1 MFGQI
6 LLVSFIGGIV
16 SLDVMT
22 VWQIMISRPLVTA
35 PIIGWLC
42 GDMWVGLI
50 IGIILELIW
59 INILP
64 LGAIIPPDVSA
75 TAIMATAQ
83 AIIAKQLLPYQN
95 SDVIIMLAVM
105 CAVPLGGL
113 FKRVD
118 IGLRWFNRNFAHWI
132 DKYADEGNITGIE
145 LVTRLSI
152 VTVFVKTFIFYV
164 IGIWLGVRLI
174 SGITPLLPLSV
185 KEGLRL
191 SRTLLPALGFAAVL
205 DIFGTKK

>member
-6 LLVSFIGGIV
+6 LLVSFIGGVI

-22 VWQIMISRPLVTA
+22 IWQVMISRPLVTA

-42 GDMWVGLI
+42 GDMWVGLV

-64 LGAIIPPDVSA
+64 LGAVIPPDVSA
-75 TAIMATAQ
+75 AAIMATAQ
-83 AIIAKQLLPYQN
+83 AILVKQLLPYQN

-105 CAVPLGGL
+105 CAVPMGGL

-118 IGLRWFNRNFAHWI
+118 VGLRWFNRNFAYWV

-145 LVTRLSI
+145 FVTRLSI
-152 VTVFVKTFIFYV
+152 VTVFIKTFVFYI
-164 IGIWLGVRLI
+164 IGIWLGVHLI
-174 SGITPLLPLSV
+174 SEITPLLPLSV
-185 KEGLRL
+185 REGLRL